1 VFGSEL
7 HRYSIADG
15 IRDGNVLGFDP
26 YKVLTHK
33 DRDLRRAV
41 ALEQS
46 KSASE
51 EEALSDPRKKEVFNR
66 FIRSSTVRMAGFL
79 DKGGRYIKGI
89 EDYIPNSQYMRAEH
103 REKVVEDIK
112 DNWVTL
118 SQNSKFHALFATNSI
133 HEAIE
138 YYRLIKKE
146 MPHLKVTALFDP
158 NIDNKAGVMDK
169 EEGLIEIMEDY
180 NERYGQDFRLAM
192 HSQFKKDISARLA
205 HKKPYNRIEL
215 TTEKQLDLLI
225 VVDQML
231 TGFDSK
237 WVNTL
242 YLDKLLQ
249 YENIIQ
255 AFSRTNRLFG
265 PDKPFGTIRY
275 YRKPHT
281 MEQNIENAVKL
292 YSGDK
297 PFTLFVPKLES
308 NLEKMNEIAV
318 EIVELFENAGVPAF
332 EKLPDDL
339 SERGKFAKLFK
350 EFNQYLEA
358 ARIQGFNWDKS
369 LYFR

>member
-1 VFGSEL
+1 
-7 HRYSIADG
+7 
-15 IRDGNVLGFDP
+15 
-26 YKVLTHK
+26 
-33 DRDLRRAV
+33 
-41 ALEQS
+41 
-46 KSASE
+46 
-51 EEALSDPRKKEVFNR
+51 
-66 FIRSSTVRMAGFL
+66 
-79 DKGGRYIKGI
+79 
-89 EDYIPNSQYMRAEH
+89 
-103 REKVVEDIK
+103 
-112 DNWVTL
+112 
-118 SQNSKFHALFATNSI
+118 
-133 HEAIE
+133 
-138 YYRLIKKE
+138 